1 MNRETE
7 KQARTDAGAGPVVV
21 DLRDRV
27 PQLDDKALASLH
39 ANALRLKD
47 TGSTRQRASAA
58 DLIPVIETELAARQ
72 TVKRAAVA
80 ARAPKAGAKKAKAQA
95 ARVAEA

>member
-7 KQARTDAGAGPVVV
+7 KQARADSGAGPVVV

-27 PQLDDKALASLH
+27 PQLDDKSLASLH

-58 DLIPVIETELAARQ
+58 DLIPVIEAELASRQ
-72 TVKRAAVA
+72 AVKRAAVA
-80 ARAPKAGAKKAKAQA
+80 ARAPKGTKKAKSQA
-95 ARVAEA
+95 EPASGS

>member
-7 KQARTDAGAGPVVV
+7 KQARADTGAGPVVV

-58 DLIPVIETELAARQ
+58 DLIPVIEAELASRQ
-72 TVKRAAVA
+72 AVKRAAVA
-80 ARAPKAGAKKAKAQA
+80 ARSPRAAAKKAKAKAQA
-95 ARVAEA
+95 QA

>member
-1 MNRETE
+1 MNRESE
-7 KQARTDAGAGPVVV
+7 KQARADTGAGPAVV

-58 DLIPVIETELAARQ
+58 DLIPVIEAEIASRQ
-72 TVKRAAVA
+72 AVKRTAVA
-80 ARAPKAGAKKAKAQA
+80 ARSPKAGAKKAKAQT
-95 ARVAEA
+95 ARTAEA